1 MWKQVCQTLGRH
13 SVFVQPHGV
22 SQIRITVA
30 VLTCVYKF
38 YSIPPSKE
46 CSLNPLPC
54 EWAWILS
61 PTFKEYMK
69 GKVVTSQWWH
79 LGQEVG
85 VHITGSKLC
94 QHCVLLMWCDEKCS
108 LLWYSRF
115 FPPKCSRFFPPKCK
129 VSPVIRQKTSGHPNR
144 GTFYK
149 MLTSTLQK
157 FPRDNTQGKNEQ
169 GQSLEESEERE
180 EWVCRW

>member
-1 MWKQVCQTLGRH
+1 MWKQVYQTLGRH
-13 SVFVQPHGV
+13 SVFVQPHSV

-30 VLTCVYKF
+30 VLTCVYKL

-69 GKVVTSQWWH
+69 GKMATSQWWH

-94 QHCVLLMWCDEKCS
+94 QPCVLLMWCDEKCS

-115 FPPKCSRFFPPKCK
+115 FPPNCNL
-129 VSPVIRQKTSGHPNR
+129 SPVIRQKTSGHPNQ
-144 GTFYK
+144 GTFYR

-157 FPRDNTQGKNEQ
+157 CPRANTQGKNEP
-169 GQSLEESEERE
+169 GQSLESEERE
-180 EWVCRW
+180 EGVCRW